1 MYDALN
7 VFSALNVVK
16 KIKNKIMLSAE
27 GAEKLKE
34 GNQVWDELQ
43 AVKKPL
49 PKPADPEKLER
60 LKKLRV
66 RSFWIF
72 EFELVFI

>member
-1 MYDALN
+1 MQRRVYDALN

-34 GNQVWDELQ
+34 GNQVCDELQ
-43 AVKKPL
+43 AVKKPQ
-49 PKPADPEKLER
+49 PRPVDSGKLER

-66 RSFWIF
+66 SPF
-72 EFELVFI
+72 